1 MSGGFLSTSDKLL
14 LSETYDGDPREK
26 FSQAAWLRS
35 IALQI
40 FKINIF
46 FTGIS
51 LQFITRLFQAW
62 LKEKK
67 DAASIISTLKKNEMD
82 DKLLVSK

>member
-1 MSGGFLSTSDKLL
+1 MLIQAMVIFLPISIFSKFCLKGER
-14 LSETYDGDPREK
+14 SIERK
-26 FSQAAWLRS
+26 FSLLCVS
-35 IALQI
+35 CSKMNLS
-40 FKINIF
+40 FK
-46 FTGIS
+46 GLS
-51 LQFITRLFQAW
+51 LQFITRLFQVW